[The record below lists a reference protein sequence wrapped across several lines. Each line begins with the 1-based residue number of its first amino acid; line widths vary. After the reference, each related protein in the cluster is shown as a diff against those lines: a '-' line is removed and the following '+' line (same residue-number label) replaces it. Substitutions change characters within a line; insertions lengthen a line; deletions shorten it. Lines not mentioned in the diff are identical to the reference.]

1 MTTTRSLNIENQES
15 MMSLGAA
22 LARAMGEEHQAVIF
36 LYGNL
41 GAGKTTLVRG
51 LLRSL
56 GHEGAVKSPTYTLV
70 ESYEL
75 PGWLIYHFDLYRLSD
90 PEELEY
96 IGIRDFWDKPNVSL
110 IEWPEQGKGFL
121 PSPDIELRIAH
132 AGEGRHVH
140 ISGLSQQGQAV
151 VSALNIT

>member
-1 MTTTRSLNIENQES
+1 MSTSLSLDIKNEEA
-15 MMSLGAA
+15 MMELGAA
-22 LARAMGEEHQAVIF
+22 LARALGEDHQAVIF
-36 LYGNL
+36 LHGNL

-56 GHEGAVKSPTYTLV
+56 GHQAAVKSPTYTLV

-75 PGWLIYHFDLYRLSD
+75 PGWLLYHFDLYRLSD

-110 IEWPEQGKGFL
+110 IEWPEQGTGFL
-121 PSPDIELRIAH
+121 PRPDIELRIVH
-132 AGEGRHVH
+132 AGEGRYVHVA
-140 ISGLSQQGQAV
+140 GLTERGESA
-151 VSALNIT
+151 VSALNFN

>member
-1 MTTTRSLNIENQES
+1 MSIEQVLQIDSEEA
-15 MMSLGAA
+15 MMALGGA
-22 LARAMGEEHQAVIF
+22 LARAMGEEHQGVVF
-36 LYGNL
+36 LHGNL

-56 GHEGAVKSPTYTLV
+56 DYTGAVKSPTYTLV

-75 PGWLIYHFDLYRLSD
+75 PGWDVYHFDLYRLSD

-110 IEWPEQGKGFL
+110 IEWPEQGEGFL
-121 PSPDIELRIAH
+121 PAPDIEITIEH
-132 AGEGRHVH
+132 QGEGRTVLLKGLSEQGISV
-140 ISGLSQQGQAV
+140 ISGL
-151 VSALNIT
+151 NIT